1 MLQKL
6 MIVSSF
12 VVKATLITIGK
23 ELKVRDK
30 AYIPEK
36 DDKRSDKGTLTKQA
50 YPTKLIPVVQ

>member
-1 MLQKL
+1 

-36 DDKRSDKGTLTKQA
+36 DDKRSDKGTLTK
-50 YPTKLIPVVQ
+50 

>member
-1 MLQKL
+1 

-30 AYIPEK
+30 AYNPEK
-36 DDKRSDKGTLTKQA
+36 DDKRSDKGTLTK
-50 YPTKLIPVVQ
+50 